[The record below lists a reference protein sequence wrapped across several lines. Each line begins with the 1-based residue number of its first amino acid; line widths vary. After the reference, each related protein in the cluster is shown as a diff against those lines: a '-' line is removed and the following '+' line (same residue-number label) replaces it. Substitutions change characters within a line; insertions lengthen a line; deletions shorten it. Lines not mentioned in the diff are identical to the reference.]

1 MITTIYNLS
10 QKLQRNSSKHARLG
24 NTLRMKAYYYASD
37 ALLEVKTF
45 LQSL

>member
-10 QKLQRNSSKHARLG
+10 QNLFRHSAFHAQRN
-24 NTLRMKAYYYASD
+24 NTLRMKGYYYASQ

-45 LQSL
+45 IQSL